1 MIGTA
6 CFIFFLSLVTGRFFK
21 RSRAFKKITAFLK
34 KNKSFF
40 NVLIFFTPAGNSIVS
55 LIS

>member
-21 RSRAFKKITAFLK
+21 RSRAFKKRLTAFLK
-34 KNKSFF
+34 KNK
-40 NVLIFFTPAGNSIVS
+40 
-55 LIS
+55 

>member
-1 MIGTA
+1 MQGKKIKN
-6 CFIFFLSLVTGRFFK
+6 FQ
-21 RSRAFKKITAFLK
+21 KKITAFLK

-40 NVLIFFTPAGNSIVS
+40 KNVLIFFTPAENSIVS